1 MGTRFQKGQSG
12 NPNGRPKK
20 GQALTDLLN
29 LRLDVG
35 KTREEVVNSLI
46 DLAVNCDDPSVRLN
60 AVRYVFD
67 RVDGKP
73 VETVRNE
80 DQDKL
85 VDQLDKVLKA
95 VKGELQS

>member
-29 LRLDVG
+29 MRLDQG
-35 KTREEVVNSLI
+35 KTKQEVVNSLV
-46 DLAVNCDDPSVRLN
+46 DLAISCPDPAVRLN

-85 VDQLDKVLKA
+85 VNQLDKVLQA
-95 VKGELQS
+95 VKGELQG